1 MVGVC
6 LLLATALPF
15 SELDYKV
22 VADYD
27 FNELT
32 NTGGNSI
39 EITDNFSALLPDF
52 SGDKLYIPAKTNGV
66 LQVSSSDK
74 RGNLIYSGIG
84 TDSNCVMFIRAC
96 KMNNTPQK
104 TMLSIGPY
112 DDMTGGNAT
121 NITIS
126 FEMNWLEAIPLF
138 GITGNSGIIIRP
150 NDDKERNRRILI
162 DRIIFARER
171 KHGFYFI
178 IR

>member
-6 LLLATALPF
+6 LLLATVLPF
-15 SELDYKV
+15 SELDYRV

-39 EITDNFSALLPDF
+39 DITANFSALVPGF
-52 SGDKLYIPAKTNGV
+52 SGDKIYIPAKTNGI
-66 LQVSSSDK
+66 LQISSSSAIG
-74 RGNLIYSGIG
+74 RLEYS
-84 TDSNCVMFIRAC
+84 TNETFNVDRMYVFARKPVASPDLWLMYADSVHDGATNNICVFDLTNEFEWYCVELNGLDADETLVLHQ
-96 KMNNTPQK
+96 N
-104 TMLSIGPY
+104 LSI
-112 DDMTGGNAT
+112 
-121 NITIS
+121 S
-126 FEMNWLEAIPLF
+126 
-138 GITGNSGIIIRP
+138 SS
-150 NDDKERNRRILI
+150 RRIWI